1 MGRDRPRA
9 ADDAA
14 RLYLDLMKRCLTRI
28 AFPERFQ
35 ELGSSRRARTI
46 GKVLSPFL
54 SPAHITLVE
63 RARVDEDLRRQGR
76 DWPLEAETMIG
87 LGRLDNIEECVT
99 ALITDGIPGDLI
111 ETGVWRGGAV
121 IFMRAVLAAYGDE
134 TRTVWVAD
142 SFEGL
147 PPPDPAYPTDA
158 GDLHHTRSRLE
169 VSLQDV
175 RANFDRYG
183 LLDGQV
189 RFLKG
194 WFKDT
199 LPGAPIDRL
208 GLIRLDGDMYSSTIE
223 ALTALYPKL
232 SVGGFVI
239 VDDYALK
246 GAREAVTD
254 FRREH
259 RIEEPIET
267 IDWTGAFWR
276 RRS

>member
-1 MGRDRPRA
+1 
-9 ADDAA
+9 
-14 RLYLDLMKRCLTRI
+14 MKRCLTRI
-28 AFPERFQ
+28 AFPERFR
-35 ELGSSRRARTI
+35 ELGSSRRTRTI
-46 GKVLSPFL
+46 GKVLGPLL

-63 RARVDEDLRRQGR
+63 RARVDDDLRRQGK

-87 LGRLDNIEECVT
+87 LSRLDNIEECVT
-99 ALITDGIPGDLI
+99 TLISDGIPGDLI

-121 IFMRAVLAAYGDE
+121 IFMRAVLAAFGDE

-147 PPPDPAYPTDA
+147 PPPDPAYPIDA
-158 GDLHHTRSRLE
+158 GDLHHTRSRLA

-183 LLDGQV
+183 LLDDRV

-199 LPGAPIDRL
+199 LPEAPIDRL

-223 ALTALYPKL
+223 ALAALYPKL

-259 RIEEPIET
+259 GIRDPIEE

-276 RRS
+276 RAG

>member
-1 MGRDRPRA
+1 
-9 ADDAA
+9 
-14 RLYLDLMKRCLTRI
+14 MKRCLTRI
-28 AFPERFQ
+28 AFPERYQ

-46 GKVLSPFL
+46 GRILGPILS
-54 SPAHITLVE
+54 SANITLVE
-63 RARVDEDLRRQGR
+63 RARVDEDLRLQGK

-87 LGRLDNIEECVT
+87 LDRLDNIERCIST
-99 ALITDGIPGDLI
+99 LIADGIPGDLI

-121 IFMRAVLAAYGDE
+121 IFMRAVLATFSDT

-147 PPPDPAYPTDA
+147 PSPDPAYPIDA
-158 GDLHHTRSRLE
+158 GDLHHTQTRLA
-169 VSLQDV
+169 VSLQEV

-183 LLDGQV
+183 LLDEQV

-199 LPGAPIDRL
+199 LPRAPIDRL

-254 FRREH
+254 FRRQH
-259 RIEEPIET
+259 RIDEPIET

-276 RRS
+276 RTS

>member
-1 MGRDRPRA
+1 
-9 ADDAA
+9 
-14 RLYLDLMKRCLTRI
+14 
-28 AFPERFQ
+28 
-35 ELGSSRRARTI
+35 
-46 GKVLSPFL
+46 
-54 SPAHITLVE
+54 
-63 RARVDEDLRRQGR
+63 
-76 DWPLEAETMIG
+76 MIG
-87 LGRLDNIEECVT
+87 LGRLDNIEDCVA
-99 ALITDGIPGDLI
+99 ALIADGIPGDLI

-121 IFMRAVLAAYGDE
+121 IFMRAALAAYGDE
-134 TRTVWVAD
+134 ARTVWVAD

-147 PPPDPAYPTDA
+147 PPPDPAYPIDA
-158 GDLHHTRSRLE
+158 GDLHHTRRRLA
-169 VSLQDV
+169 VSLQEV

-183 LLDGQV
+183 LLDDRV

-199 LPGAPIDRL
+199 LPRAQIDRL

-223 ALTALYPKL
+223 ALNNLYPKL

-246 GAREAVTD
+246 GAREAVDD

-259 RIEEPIET
+259 TIDDPIET

-276 RRS
+276 RTS